1 MNILKGLYKAQE
13 LKKFQTLNFLSQ
25 MSPLNSDSKLEGKNK
40 KTIQKEA
47 LTRLNAR
54 NKEFNINLNS
64 VHLDKRIK
72 PSIFTRLS
80 NGEKEATP
88 ENSIKVRDN
97 IRKLEILSNFSSPR
111 AVDTIRVEGS
121 SINNK
126 LPLRG
131 PLKFDSKKITG
142 SIGVSYDKNFVFVEK
157 STSLQGYIRNNDEI
171 EKIKVSPKIGIK
183 NGLLLNYQKFISYN
197 FNKSS
202 GHCF

>member
-13 LKKFQTLNFLSQ
+13 LKKFQTLNILSQ
-25 MSPLNSDSKLEGKNK
+25 MSPLKSDSNLEGKIK

-54 NKEFNINLNS
+54 NKEFNIKLNS

-97 IRKLEILSNFSSPR
+97 IRELKKLSNFSSPR
-111 AVDTIRVEGS
+111 VVNTIRVEGS

-131 PLKFDSKKITG
+131 PLNFDSKNITG
-142 SIGVSYDKNFVFVEK
+142 SIGVSYDENFVFVEK